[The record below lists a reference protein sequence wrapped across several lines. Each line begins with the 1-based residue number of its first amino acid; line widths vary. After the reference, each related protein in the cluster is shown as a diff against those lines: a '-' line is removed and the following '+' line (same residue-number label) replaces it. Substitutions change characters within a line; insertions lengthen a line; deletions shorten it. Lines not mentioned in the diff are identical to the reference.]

1 MQYGDPWGVF
11 VMGAAD
17 LIASLASRGITLTLE
32 GASIR
37 AHGTLADSDRAA
49 IRSNKAALLRE
60 LSPEKARTSATPAL
74 VTPIAPPH
82 PAIDLLSPEAG
93 KAMVEHIEE
102 RAAIVVANIA
112 TADAMKASLEARFG
126 LGRVLAV
133 WPVCSPE
140 PDWEA

>member
-1 MQYGDPWGVF
+1 
-11 VMGAAD
+11 
-17 LIASLASRGITLTLE
+17 LTLE

-102 RAAIVVANIA
+102 RAAIQEYDAGLER
-112 TADAMKASLEARFG
+112 ADAEARARG
-126 LGRVLAV
+126 AACPGR
-133 WPVCSPE
+133 WPYHFRLR
-140 PDWEA
+140 A

>member
-102 RAAIVVANIA
+102 RAAIQEY
-112 TADAMKASLEARFG
+112 DAGLERAVRHALGAGLITSG
-126 LGRVLAV
+126 LGGRQANAR
-133 WPVCSPE
+133 WS
-140 PDWEA
+140 